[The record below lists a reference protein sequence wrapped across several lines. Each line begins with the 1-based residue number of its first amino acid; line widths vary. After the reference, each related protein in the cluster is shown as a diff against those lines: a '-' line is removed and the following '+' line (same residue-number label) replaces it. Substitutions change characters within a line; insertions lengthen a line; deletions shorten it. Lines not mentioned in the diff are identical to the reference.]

1 MSHRLQIFFDSKRY
15 FKEEAK
21 LLKENHKKTFSNLQK
36 CVQCGKNMYYIL
48 ASSIL
53 FWYLFSF
60 NKLRNKSV

>member
-36 CVQCGKNMYYIL
+36 CVQCGKNMYYIHWL
-48 ASSIL
+48 PAFYFGILSS
-53 FWYLFSF
+53 
-60 NKLRNKSV
+60 N